1 MPKQFAVQ
9 TRTIILN
16 MLVRDRINDEFICI
30 YNSIEKHITELV
42 SRDCQVLS
50 FILLSLYY
58 HVEVYEDWGGVRIIK
73 LGQTGVVY
81 CPTHVQLFGVTLP
94 SSSTQS

>member
-30 YNSIEKHITELV
+30 YNSIEKDITELV

-58 HVEVYEDWGGVRIIK
+58 HVEVYED
-73 LGQTGVVY
+73 
-81 CPTHVQLFGVTLP
+81 
-94 SSSTQS
+94 

>member
-1 MPKQFAVQ
+1 MGELILKAASHQSVAHSLDLIMPKQFAVQ

-58 HVEVYEDWGGVRIIK
+58 HVEVYED
-73 LGQTGVVY
+73 
-81 CPTHVQLFGVTLP
+81 
-94 SSSTQS
+94 

>member
-1 MPKQFAVQ
+1 MELVDDYNADEMGELIPKAAAAASVAQSVDLIMPKQFAVQ

-50 FILLSLYY
+50 FIL
-58 HVEVYEDWGGVRIIK
+58 
-73 LGQTGVVY
+73 
-81 CPTHVQLFGVTLP
+81 
-94 SSSTQS
+94 

>member
-30 YNSIEKHITELV
+30 YNSIKKHITELV

-58 HVEVYEDWGGVRIIK
+58 HVEVYED
-73 LGQTGVVY
+73 
-81 CPTHVQLFGVTLP
+81 
-94 SSSTQS
+94 